1 MSIAAL
7 ALALALLTAP
17 RPSRHR
23 LPARKTVPSKPPRVT
38 AASGLAMTAIVLGP
52 VLAAATSVGFVAAVA
67 IVGATC
73 EVRRRSRKRRRDRD
87 VEAAALRGALDV
99 LVGELRVGAHPVA
112 AFGVAAEETD
122 GVVAA
127 ALRTIAARARL
138 GADVAA
144 GMLSV
149 ACRSS
154 LPGQWER
161 LSACWQLAQTHG
173 LAIGTLMETAQQDLV
188 ERQRFSS
195 RVDAGMA
202 GARTTAAVLAGLPA
216 IGIGLG
222 QLVGA
227 DPLTFL
233 LSGGFG
239 GSLLVIGVLL
249 ACAGLLWCDRI
260 TCAVSR

>member
-1 MSIAAL
+1 M
-7 ALALALLTAP
+7 
-17 RPSRHR
+17 
-23 LPARKTVPSKPPRVT
+23 
-38 AASGLAMTAIVLGP
+38 
-52 VLAAATSVGFVAAVA
+52 
-67 IVGATC
+67 
-73 EVRRRSRKRRRDRD
+73 
-87 VEAAALRGALDV
+87 
-99 LVGELRVGAHPVA
+99 
-112 AFGVAAEETD
+112 AAEETD

-161 LSACWQLAQTHG
+161 LSVCWQLAQTHG
-173 LAIGTLMETAQQDLV
+173 LAIGTLMETAQRDLV

-222 QLVGA
+222 QLIGA

-239 GSLLVIGVLL
+239 EWLLVIGVLL